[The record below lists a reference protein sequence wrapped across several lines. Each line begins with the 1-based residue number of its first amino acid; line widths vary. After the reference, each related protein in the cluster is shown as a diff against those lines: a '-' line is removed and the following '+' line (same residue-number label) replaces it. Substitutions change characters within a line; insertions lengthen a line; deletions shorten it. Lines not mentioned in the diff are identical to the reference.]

1 MTDSK
6 SIESFYELS
15 DIILRLRRENEL
27 LKDKVKL
34 LEDLIQILESK
45 GE

>member
-1 MTDSK
+1 MTDSN

>member
-15 DIILRLRRENEL
+15 DIILKLRRENEL

>member
-1 MTDSK
+1 MIDLK

-15 DIILRLRRENEL
+15 DIILRLKRENEI